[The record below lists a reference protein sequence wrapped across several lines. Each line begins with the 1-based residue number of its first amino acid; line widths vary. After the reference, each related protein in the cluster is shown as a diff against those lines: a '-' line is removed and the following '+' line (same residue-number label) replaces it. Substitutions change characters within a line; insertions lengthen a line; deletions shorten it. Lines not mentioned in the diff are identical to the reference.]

1 MSAAVAQHVLPGPS
15 SIPNSSQ
22 WQQCPDPTWTPSGG
36 ASVDT
41 RDYVPGVGTLP
52 LTISATN
59 AAGIPTS
66 YSETLKVDNQP
77 VERFTEHAQ

>member
-1 MSAAVAQHVLPGPS
+1 M
-15 SIPNSSQ
+15 PNTSQ

-52 LTISATN
+52 LTINATN
-59 AAGIPTS
+59 ASRLTTS
-66 YSETLKVDNQP
+66 YSETLQRRQP
-77 VERFTEHAQ
+77 AGERVTEHAQ